1 MRFSAFLQQEGGRLV
16 IHYLDDFLQASWLA
30 ISVNK
35 LEGLCGCA
43 CHSLWIGSRSMEIC
57 LPSSKLGELLNQRL
71 GRWSCTR
78 RELVS
83 LVGKLAHVC
92 KVVSLGKTVLHR
104 MFEPLSGAQ
113 QPCHHLW
120 SNVAFW
126 LDLMWWAPFLKAW
139 NGVSLLQKFGPSQV
153 ANHNLA

>member
-1 MRFSAFLQQEGGRLV
+1 
-16 IHYLDDFLQASWLA
+16 
-30 ISVNK
+30 
-35 LEGLCGCA
+35 
-43 CHSLWIGSRSMEIC
+43 ME
-57 LPSSKLGELLNQRL
+57 
-71 GRWSCTR
+71 
-78 RELVS
+78 S

-139 NGVSLLQKFGPSQV
+139 NSVSLLQKFGSSQV
-153 ANHNLA
+153 AHHVLTDASGSFSFGTLLRTKWIPRGPPSWSWRSYCQLLC